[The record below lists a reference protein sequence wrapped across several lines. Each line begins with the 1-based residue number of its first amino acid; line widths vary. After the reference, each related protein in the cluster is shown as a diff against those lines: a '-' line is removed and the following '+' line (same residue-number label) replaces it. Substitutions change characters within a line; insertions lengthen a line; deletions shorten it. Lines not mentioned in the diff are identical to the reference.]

1 MQPTDVPLCVDL
13 DGTLILTDLSIES
26 ALALLRRNPL
36 YLLPMLWW
44 LLHGRAHF
52 KREVARRV
60 RIDVTHLPCDE
71 RVLAWLR
78 EIGSS
83 RRRVLCTASDQR
95 IADAVAAEVG
105 CFDEAIGSDGV
116 RNIGGRGKRDELVA
130 RYGERGFDY
139 AGNAATD
146 LHVWRAARQAI
157 VVNASPRLLA
167 RARRDGDIGI
177 GRVFERERAGWR
189 IWLRALRPHQWLK
202 NLLVFVAVAG
212 AHRLFELDAA
222 LAACAAF
229 VAFSLCA
236 SSAYVLNDLF
246 DLDAD
251 RRHPHKRLRPF
262 AAGRLPLVAGLVAS
276 PLLALAAFALAWLAL
291 PPAFSVIL
299 FAYFATTLAYSLF
312 LKRVVALDVLVL
324 AALYTLRVFAGAA
337 AVPVEVS
344 PWLLAL
350 SMCLFLSL
358 AMVKRH
364 AELHRIA
371 AGSGTAAAGRAY
383 RVAHLPAV
391 RRIGEA
397 VGYAG
402 ALVLLLY
409 VDSTRSAML
418 YRQPAWLWLLGP
430 LLAFWIHR
438 VWRLA
443 RNGAMHEDPVV
454 FALTDRISLVV
465 LALFALVIALA
476 I

>member
-1 MQPTDVPLCVDL
+1 MQDADIPLCVDL
-13 DGTLILTDLSIES
+13 DGTLIRSDLSLES
-26 ALALLRRNPL
+26 VLALLRRNPL
-36 YLLPMLWW
+36 QLLPMLWW
-44 LLHGRAHF
+44 LLRGRAHF

-60 RIDVTHLPCDE
+60 TLDVSHVPQDA

-83 RRRVLCTASDQR
+83 RRRVLCTASDQSV
-95 IADAVAAEVG
+95 ADAIAAATG
-105 CFDEAIGSDGV
+105 CFDEAIGSDGA
-116 RNIGGRGKRDELVA
+116 RNIGGRGKRAELVA

-157 VVNASPRLLA
+157 VVNASAGLLQ
-167 RARRDGDIGI
+167 RVRRDAAIELGL
-177 GRVFERERAGWR
+177 VFAQEGGGWR
-189 IWLRALRPHQWLK
+189 VWLRALRPHQWLK
-202 NLLVFVAVAG
+202 NLLVFVAIAG
-212 AHRLFELDAA
+212 AHRLFEWDAA
-222 LAACAAF
+222 LAAGIAF

-251 RRHPHKRLRPF
+251 RRHPSKRLRPF
-262 AAGRLPLVAGLVAS
+262 AAGDLPIAGGLLAS
-276 PLLALAAFALAWLAL
+276 PLLAMAAFALALLCL
-291 PPAFSVIL
+291 PPAFAVIL
-299 FAYFATTLAYSLF
+299 LAYFVLTLAYSLF
-312 LKRVVALDVLVL
+312 LKRVVAVDVLIL
-324 AALYTLRVFAGAA
+324 ALLYTLRVVAGAA

-364 AELHRIA
+364 AELYRIA
-371 AGSGTAAAGRAY
+371 AGRGTAAAGRGY
-383 RVAHLPAV
+383 RTAHLPAL
-391 RRIGEA
+391 RWIGECA
-397 VGYAG
+397 GLAG

-409 VDSTRSAML
+409 VDSTHSAML
-418 YRQPAWLWLLGP
+418 YRQPMWLWLLAP

-443 RNGAMHEDPVV
+443 RRGEMHEDPVV
-454 FALTDRISLVV
+454 FALTDRVSLGV
-465 LALFALVIALA
+465 LALFATVIALA